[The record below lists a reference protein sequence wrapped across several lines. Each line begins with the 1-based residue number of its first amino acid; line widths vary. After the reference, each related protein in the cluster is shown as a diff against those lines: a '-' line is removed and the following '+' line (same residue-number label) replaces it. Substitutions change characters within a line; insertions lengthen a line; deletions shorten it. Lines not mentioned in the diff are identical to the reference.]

1 MNSGSVILRD
11 DQTMLPY
18 TMLTNTM
25 TTVDGLVRQT
35 MEARVQTHFSFPFLF
50 VSAVWIVCIVK
61 RGMFRVDGKWLDM
74 IDNKTVNSSDLK
86 QKEKQK

>member
-1 MNSGSVILRD
+1 VVEMSVYPDIYIYIPTQIYTYIYIYTHTNMNSGSVILRD

-50 VSAVWIVCIVK
+50 VSAV
-61 RGMFRVDGKWLDM
+61 
-74 IDNKTVNSSDLK
+74 
-86 QKEKQK
+86 